1 MSTPVVRTV
10 GVIGTGVIGASWIA
24 LFLAKGLKV
33 IVTDPDPDAPAKLS
47 TFLHDAW
54 PSFVIAG
61 LAPEASLSNY
71 EFNSLEGFK
80 FRRKLLARL
89 DQKTPPATVIC
100 SSQPGIPSELVCE
113 CNHRP
118 GRVLI
123 GHPTSLPH
131 LLPIIEVTIHPE
143 TQINH
148 AIAATGFYRSL
159 GGMPLL
165 VREGSIDLG
174 GNRLRAALLGE
185 TYDLVHRGVVSVA
198 DIGIVMTGLQ
208 WAFAGPFRTN
218 GVSTIGTCPHI
229 W

>member
-1 MSTPVVRTV
+1 MSPRVVKTV

-33 IVTDPDPDAPAKLS
+33 IVTDPDPDAPAKVS

-54 PSFVIAG
+54 PGLVIAG
-61 LAPEASLSNY
+61 LAPGASLLNY
-71 EFNSLEGFK
+71 EFVEEIDEFLTEIDFIQENSLGGFK

-89 DQKTPPATVIC
+89 DQKTPPGTVIC
-100 SSQPGIPSELVCE
+100 SSQLGIPSELVCE
-113 CNHRP
+113 CTHRP
-118 GRVLI
+118 GRILI

-131 LLPIIEVTIHPE
+131 LLPVVEVTAHRE

-148 AIAATGFYRSL
+148 VVAAIGFYRSL

-165 VREGSIDLG
+165 VREGSTDLG

-185 TYDLVHRGVVSVA
+185 TYGLVHRGMVSVD
-198 DIGIVMTGLQ
+198 DIGQFSRVAYIDQL
-208 WAFAGPFRTN
+208 
-218 GVSTIGTCPHI
+218 
-229 W
+229 